1 MASRKVAARSC
12 PEEHLNTS
20 VTSWGMRKSDL
31 GVVRRYRWAPEEGQ
45 RGGPLARRRSRGA
58 VGSQAVTTAA
68 SIRRELS

>member
-20 VTSWGMRKSDL
+20 VTSWGTRKSDL
-31 GVVRRYRWAPEEGQ
+31 GVVRRDRCTPEKGQ
-45 RGGPLARRRSRGA
+45 RGGPLARGRSRGT